1 MPSSAAHMREG
12 EAMLDVCS
20 TLRWWIFPIFIAEV
34 CCHFSCQN
42 VLCSCRFF
50 FYCQP
55 IQVLLFSICINVIG
69 VTSKCL
75 IKYYVK
81 SFYCLSLHKRYNKI
95 ERANQ
100 TLFRRYF
107 TFKVSNMLVCFPPAL
122 ALNVIRPVAS
132 YEVKTSV
139 NLSCSTIKCVLWEWL
154 IHC

>member
-1 MPSSAAHMREG
+1 MMNFPNIHSRR
-12 EAMLDVCS
+12 MLSFFLSECFMFMS
-20 TLRWWIFPIFIAEV
+20 G
-34 CCHFSCQN
+34 
-42 VLCSCRFF
+42 F

-55 IQVLLFSICINVIG
+55 IQVLLLSICINVIG

-139 NLSCSTIKCVLWEWL
+139 NLSCSTIICVLWE
-154 IHC
+154 